1 MNRNEIEKNRWHY
14 LDIQTMASVCG
25 TLPIM
30 IDSDVASSVKGG
42 PIGGQ
47 TRVTLRNEHL
57 QYIIT
62 WYDASNIFQNLKYR
76 RKLGDNTIQ
85 CNTI

>member
-14 LDIQTMASVCG
+14 LDIESMASVLG
-25 TLPIM
+25 TLPI
-30 IDSDVASSVKGG
+30 IVDADTASSVKGG

-62 WYDASNIFQNLKYR
+62 W
-76 RKLGDNTIQ
+76 
-85 CNTI
+85 

>member
-1 MNRNEIEKNRWHY
+1 MFLSKQPPFVTTSKVEKSRWHY
-14 LDIQTMASVCG
+14 LDVKGMASAVG
-25 TLPIM
+25 ALPI
-30 IDSDVASSVKGG
+30 IVDSDAASSVEGG

-62 WYDASNIFQNLKYR
+62 W
-76 RKLGDNTIQ
+76 
-85 CNTI
+85 

>member
-1 MNRNEIEKNRWHY
+1 MTSTPQSFPPPLLSSTPQRV
-14 LDIQTMASVCG
+14 SVVGVCP
-25 TLPIM
+25 TATVRTPFCVPAE
-30 IDSDVASSVKGG
+30 STVPGG

-62 WYDASNIFQNLKYR
+62 W
-76 RKLGDNTIQ
+76 
-85 CNTI
+85 